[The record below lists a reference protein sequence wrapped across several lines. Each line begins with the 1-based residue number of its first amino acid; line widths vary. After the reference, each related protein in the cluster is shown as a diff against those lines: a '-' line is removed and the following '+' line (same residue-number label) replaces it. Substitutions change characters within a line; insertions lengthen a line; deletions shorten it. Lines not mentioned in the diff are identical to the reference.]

1 MSDKKNHSCSFCQKS
16 EESVK
21 KLIAGPDNLF
31 ICDECVDLCKDIL
44 DDDIISNNDDI
55 DLSNIPKPM
64 DIYEHL
70 NKHII
75 GQDKSKRTLSTAIY
89 NHYKRHYSKDKTD
102 TIIEKSNILM
112 IGSTG
117 SGKTLFAKIISKL
130 LNVPF
135 AMADATTLTEA
146 GYVGDDVEHIIH
158 KLYVNANHDL
168 EKVSRGIVYIDE
180 IDKISKKSE
189 NMSTTNDVGGEG
201 VQQGLLKLIEG
212 TVVSFPP
219 NGGRKNPQQE
229 LLSVD
234 TSDILFIC
242 GGAFVGLES
251 IIEKRIGGSGGMG
264 FNSEIKDINEDQVAK
279 NSDLF
284 QQVQEEDLTKFGI
297 IPELKGRLPVVTSL
311 ESLTRDMLI
320 SILTEP
326 ENSLVSQYKSLIG
339 IDSMELIFEPESF
352 IAIADRAI
360 KNKTGARGLRSIME
374 KSLEPIMFEA
384 PSRSENGYNK
394 VTITKEYIETL
405 DISKIIYSKQK
416 KIIVKKEAK
425 EAKLA

>member
-1 MSDKKNHSCSFCQKS
+1 
-16 EESVK
+16 
-21 KLIAGPDNLF
+21 
-31 ICDECVDLCKDIL
+31 
-44 DDDIISNNDDI
+44 
-55 DLSNIPKPM
+55 
-64 DIYEHL
+64 
-70 NKHII
+70 
-75 GQDKSKRTLSTAIY
+75 
-89 NHYKRHYSKDKTD
+89 
-102 TIIEKSNILM
+102 
-112 IGSTG
+112 
-117 SGKTLFAKIISKL
+117 
-130 LNVPF
+130 
-135 AMADATTLTEA
+135 
-146 GYVGDDVEHIIH
+146 
-158 KLYVNANHDL
+158 
-168 EKVSRGIVYIDE
+168 
-180 IDKISKKSE
+180 
-189 NMSTTNDVGGEG
+189 
-201 VQQGLLKLIEG
+201 
-212 TVVSFPP
+212 
-219 NGGRKNPQQE
+219 
-229 LLSVD
+229 
-234 TSDILFIC
+234 
-242 GGAFVGLES
+242 
-251 IIEKRIGGSGGMG
+251 MG